1 MHLLRA
7 NMTCSNES
15 VDVFPSSARCN
26 ASKYTQKQTIISLMP
41 NRKAH
46 SVWKLLKMSHLNFLI
61 WAFSTNFCPIHDEP
75 LSIQKCRMRLFLW
88 FSNIVQEA
96 FGSTVNSVLKS
107 PENVSLLTGRVFDI
121 SVTKSTKDMKMR
133 HFWYFQTLC
142 SAFAV
147 VLNPWEKM
155 RLTHHHHPLSLN
167 VRSHFDAMTLMQRFL
182 YFWEIYL
189 GNVGNHSVEK

>member
-46 SVWKLLKMSHLNFLI
+46 NVGKLLKMSHLIFLI

-96 FGSTVNSVLKS
+96 FGSTVTQCFRITLKC
-107 PENVSLLTGRVFDI
+107 LI
-121 SVTKSTKDMKMR
+121 SGTKSTKELKMR

-155 RLTHHHHPLSLN
+155 RLTHHHHPLP
-167 VRSHFDAMTLMQRFL
+167 
-182 YFWEIYL
+182 
-189 GNVGNHSVEK
+189 